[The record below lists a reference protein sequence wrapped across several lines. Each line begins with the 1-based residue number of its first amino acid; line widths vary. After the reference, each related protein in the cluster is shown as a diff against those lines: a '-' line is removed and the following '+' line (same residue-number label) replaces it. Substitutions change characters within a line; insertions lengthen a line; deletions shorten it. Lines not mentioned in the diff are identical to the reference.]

1 MVWLLREH
9 GDDHDY
15 EKTLRIDFAK
25 TARVSTFW
33 SGLKTGCDGSQ
44 ILVGEVRT
52 KGASAR

>member
-1 MVWLLREH
+1 MLWLLREH

-33 SGLKTGCDGSQ
+33 SGLKNW
-44 ILVGEVRT
+44 L
-52 KGASAR
+52 

>member
-1 MVWLLREH
+1 MNGLVVEEH

-33 SGLKTGCDGSQ
+33 SGMKNWL
-44 ILVGEVRT
+44 
-52 KGASAR
+52 